1 MLAADVVITSHAHVW
16 PAIGHSVRRPGA
28 AGLTGL
34 LAALTVMLLAGGYAT
49 MRRVTV

>member
-1 MLAADVVITSHAHVW
+1 VITSHAHAW
-16 PAIGHSVRRPGA
+16 PAIRHFFTTLTA

-34 LAALTVMLLAGGYAT
+34 LAALTAALVAGGYAT